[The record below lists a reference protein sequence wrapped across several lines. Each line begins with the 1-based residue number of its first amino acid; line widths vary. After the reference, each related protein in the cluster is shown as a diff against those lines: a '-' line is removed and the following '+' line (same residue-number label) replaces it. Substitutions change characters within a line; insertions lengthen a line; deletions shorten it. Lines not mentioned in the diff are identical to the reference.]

1 MLTAGVKKLNAFS
14 CRMGFIKV
22 DFFLQKIHQN
32 KLWTFA
38 CVNIIYSSVNPNAW
52 PHDELH

>member
-1 MLTAGVKKLNAFS
+1 MLTAGVKKLDTFS

-22 DFFLQKIHQN
+22 DFFLQKRHQN

-38 CVNIIYSSVNPNAW
+38 CVNII
-52 PHDELH
+52 